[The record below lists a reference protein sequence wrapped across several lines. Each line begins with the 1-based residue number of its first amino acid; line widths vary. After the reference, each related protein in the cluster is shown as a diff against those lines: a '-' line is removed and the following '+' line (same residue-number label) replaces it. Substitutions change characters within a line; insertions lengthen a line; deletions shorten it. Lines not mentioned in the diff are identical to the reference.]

1 MEERYQPAVVE
12 PAVVLP
18 REPLSSTQ
26 KALMGV
32 AAGLIA
38 VAIVLVVLKITG
50 KW

>member
-1 MEERYQPAVVE
+1 MNLRPSLY
-12 PAVVLP
+12 
-18 REPLSSTQ
+18 RI
-26 KALMGV
+26 